1 MYLWKGPFPRT
12 HRIRG
17 VIAGQHTFIRGTE
30 LDDVPAFSR
39 LYQAGTLRAGLLDAR
54 REPVLP
60 TRDELRELLSRKE
73 IADGGFYTVEDWA
86 GEIQGF
92 CTLRGVNSEARYA
105 EFSLVLLDPAL
116 YATPLA
122 DEAAGFLYERAF
134 VRAGLN
140 KVALVTT
147 QGGEADF
154 LRAQGFESAGVQR
167 DVVYAQGRWHA
178 LEALC
183 RTPASV

>member
-1 MYLWKGPFPRT
+1 M
-12 HRIRG
+12 
-17 VIAGQHTFIRGTE
+17 IAGQHTFIRGTE

-73 IADGGFYTVEDWA
+73 IADGGFYTVEDRA

-92 CTLRGVNSEARYA
+92 CSLRGMNSEARYA

-116 YATPLA
+116 YTSSLA
-122 DEAAGFLYERAF
+122 EEAAAFLYERAF
-134 VRAGLN
+134 VRSGLYKVVAYCLEGETELAG
-140 KVALVTT
+140 
-147 QGGEADF
+147 F
-154 LRAQGFESAGVQR
+154 LRAQGFESAGIQR
-167 DVVYAQGRWHA
+167 DAVYAQGRWHA

-183 RTPASV
+183 RTPVAV

>member
-1 MYLWKGPFPRT
+1 
-12 HRIRG
+12 

-54 REPVLP
+54 REPILP

-73 IADGGFYTVEDWA
+73 IADGGFYTVEDRG

-92 CTLRGVNSEARYA
+92 CSLRGVNSEARYA

-140 KVALVTT
+140 KVVAYCLD
-147 QGGEADF
+147 GEAELSRF
-154 LRAQGFESAGVQR
+154 LGAQGFESAGVQR
-167 DVVYAQGRWHA
+167 DVVYAEGRWHA

-183 RTPASV
+183 RTQGAA